1 MPGWAQAQVTGAKSL
16 VLKVYKMADTTTPLL
31 AGALLAA
38 LSLAAAAPLPAFA
51 EEAAKP
57 AGEAAAQP
65 AAEHALPAIVVTAAT
80 SRNMVDRVMAT
91 GTIRAV
97 EEVYAAPLVEGLSI
111 RTLEAD
117 VGDTV
122 TTDQVLAVLND
133 DQLLLQK
140 SQLEATLA
148 KAEAGLAQYQAA
160 LAEAQANADEAVRTR
175 DRNAGLVKNG
185 VISTALADQTRAAA
199 TAALARVNSAE
210 QAIAVSKADIK
221 VAETQIS
228 DIDLRLAR
236 TAVKAPVAGV
246 VSARTAKVG
255 AIASGAGQPLFT
267 IIRDNAIE
275 LVADLSE
282 TDIQK
287 IKVGQTASVTVAGG
301 SESIEGKVRLISPTV
316 DPVTRLGSVHIVVD
330 GKDGARAGM
339 YAGAEIVIRAEEGL
353 ALPLSAITTG
363 RDGSFARAV
372 QDGVI
377 KQVKIETGI
386 QDGGFIEIVS
396 GLKAGDL
403 VVAKAGAF
411 VRDGDKIKPI
421 LSDETQAASN

>member
-1 MPGWAQAQVTGAKSL
+1 
-16 VLKVYKMADTTTPLL
+16 
-31 AGALLAA
+31 
-38 LSLAAAAPLPAFA
+38 
-51 EEAAKP
+51 
-57 AGEAAAQP
+57 
-65 AAEHALPAIVVTAAT
+65 
-80 SRNMVDRVMAT
+80 MVDRVMAT

-372 QDGVI
+372 QDGVV

>member
-1 MPGWAQAQVTGAKSL
+1 M
-16 VLKVYKMADTTTPLL
+16 VLKVYEMADTLNPLL
-31 AGALLAA
+31 AGALLAG
-38 LSLAAAAPLPAFA
+38 LSLAAAAPLQAL
-51 EEAAKP
+51 
-57 AGEAAAQP
+57 AQDTATP
-65 AAEHALPAIVVTAAT
+65 AAETSAQPSAEQALPAIVVSAVT
-80 SRNMVDRVMAT
+80 SRKMTDRVLT
-91 GTIRAV
+91 SGTIRAI
-97 EEVYAAPLVEGLSI
+97 EEVFVAPLVEGLSI
-111 RTLEAD
+111 RSLQAD

-122 TTDQVLAVLND
+122 AADQVLATLND
-133 DQLLLQK
+133 DQLVLQK

-160 LAEAQANADEAVRTR
+160 LAEAQANAEEAVRTR
-175 DRNAGLVKNG
+175 DRNAALVKNG
-185 VISTALADQTRAAA
+185 IVSTAIADQTRAAA

-246 VSARTAKVG
+246 ISARTAKVG

-267 IIRDNAIE
+267 LIRDNAIE

-287 IKVGQTASVTVAGG
+287 IKVGQPATVTVAGG
-301 SESIEGKVRLISPTV
+301 TTAIEGKVRLVSPTV
-316 DPVTRLGSVHIVVD
+316 DPVTRLGAVHIVVSGD
-330 GKDGARAGM
+330 QGARAGM
-339 YAGAEIVIRAEEGL
+339 YASAEIVIREEEGL
-353 ALPLSAITTG
+353 ALPLSAITSG

-372 QDGVI
+372 ENGVV

-421 LSDETQAASN
+421 RSEETQAASN